1 MHLSRR
7 SNARVAN
14 IQANK
19 ERMVELVRKKRIV
32 GITCFYEQKISS
44 LNNIEGIIGDE
55 QRGLMSTIK
64 RREDLASPDTP
75 LELRQE

>member
-32 GITCFYEQKISS
+32 GISCFYQQKISP
-44 LNNIEGIIGDE
+44 LINVEGIIGDE
-55 QRGLMSTIK
+55 QRALMSTIK
-64 RREDLASPDTP
+64 RRDDLASPDTP
-75 LELRQE
+75 PEISQE

>member
-75 LELRQE
+75 PELRQE

>member
-19 ERMVELVRKKRIV
+19 EKMVELMRKKRIV

-44 LNNIEGIIGDE
+44 LNNIEGINGDE

-64 RREDLASPDTP
+64 RRDDLASPDTP
-75 LELRQE
+75 PGLPQE

>member
-7 SNARVAN
+7 SNTRVAN

-44 LNNIEGIIGDE
+44 LNNIEGNIGDE

-64 RREDLASPDTP
+64 RRENLASLDTP
-75 LELRQE
+75 PGLRQE

>member
-55 QRGLMSTIK
+55 QRGLMSNIK

-75 LELRQE
+75 PELRQE

>member
-44 LNNIEGIIGDE
+44 LNNIEGIIGDD
-55 QRGLMSTIK
+55 QRALMSNIK

-75 LELRQE
+75 PELRQE

>member
-14 IQANK
+14 IHANK
-19 ERMVELVRKKRIV
+19 DRMVELVRKKRIV
-32 GITCFYEQKISS
+32 GISCFYEQKISS
-44 LNNIEGIIGDE
+44 LNNIEGVNGEE

-64 RREDLASPDTP
+64 RRENLASPDTP
-75 LELRQE
+75 PEICQE